1 MSHDVKKERNFEA
14 FNVHEGGQ
22 HVEIDREGR
31 ETWKGK
37 FDFLMT
43 LIGFSVGV
51 GNLWRFPYLCYKNG
65 GGVFLI
71 PYFTVLFGAGIPLL
85 FLEVSLGPQLY
96 NDTISKYVP
105 TVFFGFS
112 KLLLRNMYVL
122 CIEQKKIG
130 MIKIY

>member
-14 FNVHEGGQ
+14 FNVHE
-22 HVEIDREGR
+22 EIDREGR